1 MAKALLCLTL
11 AASLLAGCTGG
22 GGSSTSSGTS
32 SSGDTSGTSSGTTE
46 TTDSNFNETG
56 LPIVNEPVEL
66 TFLYVKGANLAD
78 LKENAMF
85 KQMEEDTNVIINWQ
99 YAGDADWSEQKSLLL
114 ASGDLP
120 DVFFGSNSL
129 KDMDIATNLDLFIPL
144 EEYVEKYCPNIQAA
158 WEAEPTMEKMVT
170 NPDGHIY
177 TLPGKKPLRP
187 KGCDTPLHQPEMAGQ
202 PGPGDAHHGGRVV

>member
-1 MAKALLCLTL
+1 MRKKWTRVAKALLCLTL

-85 KQMEEDTNVIINWQ
+85 KQIPT
-99 YAGDADWSEQKSLLL
+99 SS
-114 ASGDLP
+114 ST
-120 DVFFGSNSL
+120 GS
-129 KDMDIATNLDLFIPL
+129 MPATLTGPSRNPCCWPAAT
-144 EEYVEKYCPNIQAA
+144 CPTSSSAA
-158 WEAEPTMEKMVT
+158 
-170 NPDGHIY
+170 
-177 TLPGKKPLRP
+177 
-187 KGCDTPLHQPEMAGQ
+187 TP
-202 PGPGDAHHGGRVV
+202 

>member
-1 MAKALLCLTL
+1 MRKKWTRVAKALLCLTL

-158 WEAEPTMEKMVT
+158 WEAEPTIV
-170 NPDGHIY
+170 
-177 TLPGKKPLRP
+177 
-187 KGCDTPLHQPEMAGQ
+187 
-202 PGPGDAHHGGRVV
+202 